1 MSVIDNKNSNNLE
14 IDIYEKAR
22 EYPAG
27 LPYEEDSLDK
37 LLNVDSDEMIYPRE
51 NKDDFKNWMKDNNK
65 KVDPIEKMAPRVYF
79 ASFLKD
85 KSKDY
90 INLSSL
96 E

>member
-1 MSVIDNKNSNNLE
+1 
-14 IDIYEKAR
+14 
-22 EYPAG
+22 
-27 LPYEEDSLDK
+27 
-37 LLNVDSDEMIYPRE
+37 MIYPRE
-51 NKDDFKNWMKDNNK
+51 NKDNFKDWMKDNNK
-65 KVDPIEKMAPRVYF
+65 KVDPIEKMAHWVYF